1 MFESDKH
8 SSLLGASITP
18 KKVLLHWLQKTGGVS
33 GNSGEKFL
41 SQLES
46 FDSDFWN
53 DCETGKPRGGQK
65 RQTTGKVKKKIR
77 T

>member
-1 MFESDKH
+1 VTNA
-8 SSLLGASITP
+8 LAYYAGASIAP

-46 FDSDFWN
+46 FNSDFWN

-65 RQTTGKVKKKIR
+65 RQTTGQVKKKSR